1 MNRRNKKVETFGGT
15 VLRLRN
21 DPHWHGSAFEAA
33 DILWDGN
40 DGLQTVSLFETKPAS
55 VKDAKRVGES
65 VLEKVE
71 ALSRKEFAAPFV
83 EPVPSE
89 LPELVIYDAI
99 VPVKM
104 DFRTI
109 IERLKN
115 GWCVGMWDET

>member
-1 MNRRNKKVETFGGT
+1 METFGGT
-15 VLRLRN
+15 VLRFRN
-21 DPHWHGSAFEAA
+21 DPHWRGSAFEAA

-55 VKDAKRVGES
+55 AIDARRVSES

-71 ALSRKEFAAPFV
+71 ALAKEEFAAPFV

-89 LPELVIYDAI
+89 LPELVMYDAI
-99 VPVKM
+99 VAVKM
-104 DFRTI
+104 DFKTI

-115 GWCVGMWDET
+115 GWCVGV